1 MPNHSVVWPRLTSAI
16 DELYET
22 TGSMKPHAAKVL
34 MKGLWPA
41 RLARPDISYSVGRLA
56 SRISVWTRAEDVH
69 LHRVVSYVHW
79 TKKYS
84 MVFQAGSVENTEIH
98 VYADADLASCVHS
111 ARSTSGMMIILAIR
125 IFTLADC
132 MELVMPV
139 IASKID
145 N

>member
-1 MPNHSVVWPRLTSAI
+1 
-16 DELYET
+16 
-22 TGSMKPHAAKVL
+22 
-34 MKGLWPA
+34 
-41 RLARPDISYSVGRLA
+41 
-56 SRISVWTRAEDVH
+56 
-69 LHRVVSYVHW
+69 
-79 TKKYS
+79 
-84 MVFQAGSVENTEIH
+84 MVFQAGSVESTEIH